1 MLKKFLLLVLVI
13 IALPFVAALFVDKTY
28 SVTTQVI
35 IDKPVT
41 EVFDYVKQL
50 KNQDN
55 FSVWAQMDP
64 DMQKSYRGSDGMVG
78 FVAGWE
84 SDKDDVGAGEQEI
97 MRIDEGKRIDYE
109 LRFFRPFESTDL
121 AFMETQ
127 ALSANQTQVIWGF
140 DGHLDY
146 PMNLMF
152 LFMDFE
158 GMIGKDLDQGL
169 TQLKSVLEA
178 Q

>member
-1 MLKKFLLLVLVI
+1 MLKKFLLLILAI
-13 IALPFVAALFVDKTY
+13 IALPFIVALFVDKNY
-28 SVTTQVI
+28 SVTEQVT
-35 IDKPVT
+35 IDKPVV
-41 EVFDYVKQL
+41 EVFGYIKYL

-55 FSVWAQMDP
+55 YSVWAQMDP
-64 DMQKSYRGSDGMVG
+64 DMQKSYRGTDGMEG
-78 FVAGWE
+78 FVAGWQ
-84 SDKDDVGAGEQEI
+84 SDKEDVGAGEQEI
-97 MRIDEGKRIDYE
+97 LRIDEGRRIDYE

-121 AFMETQ
+121 AFMEAK
-127 ALSANQTQVIWGF
+127 ALSPNQTQVTWGF

-158 GMIGKDLDQGL
+158 GMIGKDLSQGL
-169 TQLKSVLEA
+169 DQLKSVVET